1 VIGKIHRGSDFYD
14 LVSYVC
20 REEKKAQTVYG
31 NFWEAISP
39 ESSVQSIAK
48 KFSNQATLNRRVK
61 KPVYHVSIS
70 PSYEEASQMDAIG
83 WSEIAEQFVKKM
95 NFEQNLV
102 IGVVHNDT
110 YFPNTNKLRPHLHLV
125 VNTVNIKSNKCA
137 DTYYDYFLVENLLRD
152 IEENLSI
159 KREAQSKLEPD
170 NRPDSLINGSGG
182 EDKDRNSLE
191 VEDKNK
197 SLLPEIENLDKLAD
211 KIGTHEPDING
222 LDITAYTIT
231 SISSLAKIA
240 ALFVEKARSEKKD
253 EAASQLAHIV
263 DKAEELKKL
272 PHYESLKLPP
282 VCVDEISI
290 RCLPQFI
297 ADAEQYVAE
306 AIRFLPPGR
315 SNEETQDENTVF
327 DKFVNYFHS
336 VDDLNG
342 EPHKER
348 YRVKGNKFGE
358 VALVNSSETKKIS
371 IKVAEEIVYKSE
383 FEHQDQQWLTPLDRL
398 GEREKDLIDEL
409 PQSPEGVREKHV
421 AACFVKQI
429 NNLFNQENTP
439 TIACQSETETLKF
452 DRLKLSDG
460 MTQIRGFKAAE
471 NELVFN
477 ARISPNKAVSVSKNQ
492 ISTEQLEGFIRSI
505 KQNSPSRSHQRNKN
519 KRTR

>member
-1 VIGKIHRGSDFYD
+1 MIGKIHRGTDFYD
-14 LVSYVC
+14 LVSYVR

-102 IGVVHNDT
+102 MGVVHNDT
-110 YFPNTNKLRPHLHLV
+110 YFPNTNKLRPHLHLI
-125 VNTVNIKSNKCA
+125 VNTVNVKTNKCA
-137 DTYYDYFLVENLLRD
+137 NTYYDYFLVENLLRD
-152 IEENLSI
+152 IEENLSM

-170 NRPDSLINGSGG
+170 NLINRSGG

-191 VEDKNK
+191 VEDKDK
-197 SLLPEIENLDKLAD
+197 SLLPEIENFDKLAD

-240 ALFVEKARSEKKD
+240 ALFVEKARSQKKD
-253 EAASQLAHIV
+253 EAASQLAYV
-263 DKAEELKKL
+263 VKKAEELEKL
-272 PHYESLKLPP
+272 PHHESLKLPP

-306 AIRFLPPGR
+306 AIKIFPPGR
-315 SNEETQDENTVF
+315 SNEETQDENPVF
-327 DKFVNYFHS
+327 GKFINYFHS
-336 VDDLNG
+336 IDDLNG
-342 EPHKER
+342 ESHKER
-348 YRVKGNKFGE
+348 YRVKGKKLGE
-358 VALVNSSETKKIS
+358 VALDNSPETKKIS
-371 IKVAEEIVYKSE
+371 IRVDEEIVYKSE
-383 FEHQDQQWLTPLDRL
+383 FEHQNQQWLTSIDRL
-398 GEREKDLIDEL
+398 GEREKDLISEL

-421 AACFVKQI
+421 ETGFVKQI
-429 NNLFNQENTP
+429 NDLFDQENAF
-439 TIACQSETETLKF
+439 TIACQSKTETLKF

-460 MTQIRGFKAAE
+460 MTQIRGFKTAE

-477 ARISPNKAVSVSKNQ
+477 ARISLNKAVSVSKNQ
-492 ISTEQLEGFIRSI
+492 ISTEQIEEFISSI

-519 KRTR
+519 NRTR